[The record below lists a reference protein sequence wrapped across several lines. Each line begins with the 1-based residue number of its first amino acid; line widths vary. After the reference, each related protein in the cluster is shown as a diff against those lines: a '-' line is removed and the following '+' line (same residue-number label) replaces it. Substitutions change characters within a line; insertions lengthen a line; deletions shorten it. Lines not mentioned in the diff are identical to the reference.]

1 VTGSPFATGTQPYG
15 VAVDPTGQFVYVPN
29 NGSNNV
35 SGYAINATSGVLKAV
50 KGSPFAAGANTDGVA
65 VDPLGKFA
73 YAANDS
79 SNNVSAYAINSTSG
93 ALQQAKGSP
102 FAVGTGP
109 YLIATCRRVASTC
122 VPPPL

>member
-1 VTGSPFATGTQPYG
+1 
-15 VAVDPTGQFVYVPN
+15 VAVDPTGKFAYVPN
-29 NGSNNV
+29 SGSNDV
-35 SGYAINATSGVLKAV
+35 SGYAINATSGALKPV
-50 KGSPFAAGANTDGVA
+50 KGSPFAAGTNTDGVA

-73 YAANDS
+73 YAANDG
-79 SNNVSAYAINSTSG
+79 SNNVSAYAISTNG

>member
-1 VTGSPFATGTQPYG
+1 M
-15 VAVDPTGQFVYVPN
+15 
-29 NGSNNV
+29 
-35 SGYAINATSGVLKAV
+35 
-50 KGSPFAAGANTDGVA
+50 A

-93 ALQQAKGSP
+93 ALQQVKGSP

-109 YLIATCRRVASTC
+109 YLISTCRRVASAC